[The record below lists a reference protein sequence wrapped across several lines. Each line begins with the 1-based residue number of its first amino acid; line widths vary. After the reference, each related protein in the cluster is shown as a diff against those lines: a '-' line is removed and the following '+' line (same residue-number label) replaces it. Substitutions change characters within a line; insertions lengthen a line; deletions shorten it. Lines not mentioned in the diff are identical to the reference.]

1 MADAGAAVVAD
12 DVEAIEAQRRHH
24 LDLIPRRGALAMLV
38 EVVGGR
44 LAAVAV
50 AAQVRHHHRVVRGKR
65 RRHLVPHHVGLRVA
79 VEQEERRA
87 LAALHQIYGG
97 GRGLDPGL
105 GEVVEHAWL
114 VHRGWVAREE

>member
-1 MADAGAAVVAD
+1 MADAGAAVVAH
-12 DVEAIEAQRRHH
+12 DVEAMETQRGHH

-38 EVVGGR
+38 EVVGCR

-87 LAALHQIYGG
+87 LAAFHQIDGG

-105 GEVVEHAWL
+105 GEAFEHAWL

>member
-1 MADAGAAVVAD
+1 MVAK
-12 DVEAIEAQRRHH
+12 I
-24 LDLIPRRGALAMLV
+24 
-38 EVVGGR
+38 VGGR

-50 AAQVRHHHRVVRGKR
+50 AAQVGRYHRVVRGKR

-87 LAALHQIYGG
+87 PAAFHQIDGG

-105 GEVVEHAWL
+105 GEAVEHAWL